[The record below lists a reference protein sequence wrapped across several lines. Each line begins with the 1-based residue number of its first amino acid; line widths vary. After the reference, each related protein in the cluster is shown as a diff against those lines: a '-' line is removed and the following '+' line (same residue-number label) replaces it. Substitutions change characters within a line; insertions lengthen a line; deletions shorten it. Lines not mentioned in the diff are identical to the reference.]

1 MKTPKNAPAGPDS
14 VAEEEAPDRQWSR
27 RITVGRGGSL
37 HVSHPEGRL
46 MERVVAAGHGKS
58 ITNTLQKL
66 VARIAASLNPAG
78 LSPARSAGKPVA
90 LLAVVPLSKHNM
102 R

>member
-1 MKTPKNAPAGPDS
+1 MSAILK
-14 VAEEEAPDRQWSR
+14 R
-27 RITVGRGGSL
+27 RLV
-37 HVSHPEGRL
+37 
-46 MERVVAAGHGKS
+46 ERVVAAGHGKS

-66 VARIAASLNPAG
+66 VARIAASLNPAAA
-78 LSPARSAGKPVA
+78 SPARSAGKAVA